1 MAGASLRI
9 STLCLALV
17 ISASVSAARA
27 DESTE
32 GLPSLDDDSGAPSAP
47 VEAPPP
53 EPAPIVTGRMEA
65 PPENLSAGTPTPT
78 GEIEAK
84 AYDVRTVRPSKSG
97 RVYLFVKDDA
107 AMPPPGKLFLLRD
120 GATPVMAFRVLRT
133 YPAQKRIAAKKLRA
147 YPGFDPL
154 GRGSRFRAFEK
165 VGDRVVVIP
174 PSPEDLND
182 LQELEAVPTDELPP
196 APQENVDSVAAPQE
210 EIPAEE
216 PPPPAETLPAEEQSP
231 PPEEKSNSEE
241 LYESEDD
248 ELEVRDEEDEDI
260 DSYYPNQFSMEI
272 GLLPNADVPGPTTK
286 FGGGLRYA
294 RNLGTSWAIEGGFFY
309 YKSTGDVEESPV
321 TMTVVPLIG
330 TLRWQTRLAE
340 IWTGYLYAGVMYPYV
355 ASQIGASTRMLA
367 TVQTI
372 SPALGAGIFLRTGP
386 NWYLRLNLGTDA
398 MTAGVMLRY

>member
-17 ISASVSAARA
+17 ISAGVFEARA
-27 DESTE
+27 EETPD
-32 GLPSLDDDSGAPSAP
+32 GLPSLDDDSTPASNDGAPA
-47 VEAPPP
+47 V

-65 PPENLSAGTPTPT
+65 PPENLSAGTPSPT

-84 AYDVRTVRPSKSG
+84 AYDLRTVRPSKSG
-97 RVYLFVKDDA
+97 RVYLFVKEDSE
-107 AMPPPGKLFLLRD
+107 MPPPGKLFLLRD
-120 GATPVMAFRVLRT
+120 GTTPVMAFRVLRT
-133 YPAQKRIAAKKLRA
+133 YPAQKRVAAKKLRA

-165 VGDRVVVIP
+165 VGDKVIVIP

-182 LQELEAVPTDELPP
+182 LQELEAVPADELPP
-196 APQENVDSVAAPQE
+196 MPQE
-210 EIPAEE
+210 ERNSVAGPAEE
-216 PPPPAETLPAEEQSP
+216 DPPPVEAPLAEPLPAEEEAA
-231 PPEEKSNSEE
+231 PPEEKSDSQE
-241 LYESEDD
+241 LYESEDN

-272 GLLPNADVPGPTTK
+272 GLLPNADVPGPNPK

-294 RNLGTSWAIEGGFFY
+294 RNLGTSWAVEGGFFY
-309 YKSTGDVEESPV
+309 YKSTGDVEESSV

-330 TLRWQTRLAE
+330 SLRWQTRLAE

-372 SPALGAGIFLRTGP
+372 SPALGAGLFLRTGP